1 MIQDRNAV
9 VQPYAFLLS
18 IELQD
23 ASLAVAVQNAIIDS
37 VRFMEGT
44 GETEVEFLGKLD
56 VYEEPTG
63 GD

>member
-9 VQPYAFLLS
+9 VQPYAFLIS
-18 IELQD
+18 VELQD
-23 ASLAVAVQNAIIDS
+23 VSLIPDVANAISDS

-44 GETEVEFLGKLD
+44 GVVEIESLGKLD
-56 VYEEPTG
+56 VYEEPAG

>member
-9 VQPYAFLLS
+9 VQPYAFLIS
-18 IELQD
+18 VELQD
-23 ASLAVAVQNAIIDS
+23 VSLIPDVANAISDS

-44 GETEVEFLGKLD
+44 GVVEIESLGKLD
-56 VYEEPTG
+56 VYEDPAG